1 LKLGQAYNLPSFRV
15 IFTRVL
21 VKPMSDGHLLE
32 MKDFKTIPNKTRRNP
47 TRRLA
52 GFFVLM

>member
-32 MKDFKTIPNKTRRNP
+32 MKDFKTILNKTRRNP